1 MTRLSSGSHADTAKS
16 LNQQGLEDEESQL
29 NDTLAHEKERQSR
42 APWHREGSDLPPVA
56 RQRSAGAMVK
66 GTKNLQSSVV
76 LKFH

>member
-1 MTRLSSGSHADTAKS
+1 MTRLSHGNHTENAKN

-29 NDTLAHEKERQSR
+29 DDTLAHEKERQSR

-66 GTKNLQSSVV
+66 GNQNLQFSMC
-76 LKFH
+76 